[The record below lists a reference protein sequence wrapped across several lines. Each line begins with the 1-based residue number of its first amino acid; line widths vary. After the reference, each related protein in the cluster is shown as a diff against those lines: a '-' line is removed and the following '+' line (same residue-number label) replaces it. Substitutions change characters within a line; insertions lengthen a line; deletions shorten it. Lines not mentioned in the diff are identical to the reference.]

1 MKAQVMNKKL
11 VVEIRENIL
20 LKVRLEECVLSQGSV
35 MFWNPITRRP
45 CTVQLK

>member
-1 MKAQVMNKKL
+1 VKARIMNSK
-11 VVEIRENIL
+11 VVIEIREDIL
-20 LKVRLEECVLSQGSV
+20 LKVRLEECVIANGTA